1 MYPSSAAFKA
11 AVQTDH
17 IAVSKAEVWA
27 SDQKLQEINISDGN
41 VKIDSGSAVRRTC
54 DVTLTTGRES
64 DNLVPDND
72 FDLLTPFGN
81 ELRLYRG
88 VQYTDGTKE
97 YVPLGVFVITDVAI
111 SDTNEG
117 VEIKLSGEDRSIRV
131 SRAKWTQP
139 YQMTSGTLEA
149 SLSALLKS
157 RFPDAEIS
165 FPTTNVTV
173 NQVLLGAEN
182 DNDPWK
188 DAVEIAELVG
198 FDLFF
203 DQNGVVQMKQFPTLD
218 GSVVVAL
225 FTEGQGTTITQLN
238 RTISTKQTYNGVIYT
253 IEGSD
258 VATPIRVEAWD
269 EDSSSPT
276 YRFGVFGEVPAF
288 VTTSLLATESE
299 AVRAAASLL
308 NTYIGS
314 QEVVNWDSLVDP
326 SLDVQDVVYVKSNG
340 AKVDRLVIIDSL
352 TIPLKPESSMQ
363 ADARTVRV
371 VTVGEEV
378 IVGTS

>member
-11 AVQTDH
+11 AVRTDH
-17 IAVSKAEVWA
+17 VAVSKAEVWA
-27 SDQKLQEINISDGN
+27 SDQKLAELNISDGN
-41 VKIDSGSAVRRTC
+41 VQIDSSSAVRRMC
-54 DVTLTTGRES
+54 DVSLVTSRETN
-64 DNLVPDND
+64 NLVPDND

-88 VQYTDGTKE
+88 VQYADGTQE
-97 YVPLGVFVITDVAI
+97 YVPLGVFVITEVDI
-111 SDTNEG
+111 SDANDG
-117 VEIKLSGEDRSIRV
+117 VSIKLSGEDKSIRV
-131 SRAKWTQP
+131 SRAKWTAP
-139 YQMTSGTLEA
+139 YQMVSGTLED
-149 SLSALLKS
+149 SLSALLKN
-157 RFPDAEIS
+157 RYPDVEVS

-182 DNDPWK
+182 ENDPWK

-203 DQNGVVQMKQFPTLD
+203 DQNGVVQMRQFPTLD

-225 FTEGQGTTITQLN
+225 YTEGDGTTITQLN
-238 RTISTKQTYNGVIYT
+238 RTISTKQTFNGVIYT
-253 IEGSD
+253 IEGAD
-258 VATPIRVEAWD
+258 VVLPIRVEAWD
-269 EDSSSPT
+269 EDPSSPT
-276 YRFGVFGEVPAF
+276 YRYGVFGQVPTF
-288 VTTSLLATESE
+288 IQTNLLATEAE

-314 QEVVNWDSLVDP
+314 QEVINWDSLVDP

-340 AKVDRLVIIDSL
+340 AKVDRLVIIDTL
-352 TIPLKPESSMQ
+352 DIPLKPNASMK

-371 VTVGEEV
+371 VTAGEEV
-378 IVGTS
+378 IVGTP

>member
-11 AVQTDH
+11 AVRTDH
-17 IAVSKAEVWA
+17 IVVSKAEVWA
-27 SDQKLQEINISDGN
+27 SDQKLSEINISDGN
-41 VKIDSGSAVRRTC
+41 VQIDSSSAVRRTC
-54 DVTLTTGRES
+54 DISLVTSRES
-64 DNLVPDND
+64 NNLVPDND

-88 VQYTDGTKE
+88 VQYADGTEE
-97 YVPLGVFVITDVAI
+97 YVPLGVFVITEVSI

-117 VEIKLSGEDRSIRV
+117 VDIKLSGEDKSIRV
-131 SRAKWTQP
+131 SRAKWTAP
-139 YQMTSGTLEA
+139 YQMVSGTLEA
-149 SLSALLKS
+149 SISALLKT
-157 RFPDAEIS
+157 RYPDVELS

-173 NQVLLGAEN
+173 NQILLGAEN
-182 DNDPWK
+182 ENDPWK

-203 DQNGVVQMKQFPTLD
+203 DQNGIVQMKQFPTLD

-225 FTEGQGTTITQLN
+225 YTEGEGTTITQLN
-238 RTISTKQTYNGVIYT
+238 RTISTKQTFNGVIYT
-253 IEGSD
+253 IEGAD
-258 VATPIRVEAWD
+258 VATPVRVEAWD

-276 YRFGVFGEVPAF
+276 YRFGVFGQVPTF
-288 VTTSLLATESE
+288 IQTSLLATEAE

-340 AKVDRLVIIDSL
+340 AKVDRLVIIDAL
-352 TIPLKPESSMQ
+352 DIPLTPEGSMK

-378 IVGTS
+378 IVGTA

>member
-11 AVQTDH
+11 AVRTDH
-17 IAVSKAEVWA
+17 IVVSKAEVWA
-27 SDQKLQEINISDGN
+27 SDQKLQEINISDGS

-54 DVTLTTGRES
+54 DITLVTSRES
-64 DNLVPDND
+64 NNLVPNND
-72 FDLLTPFGN
+72 FDVLTPFGN

-88 VQYTDGTKE
+88 VQYADGTEE
-97 YVPLGVFVITDVAI
+97 YVPLGVFVITEVSI
-111 SDTNEG
+111 SDSNDG
-117 VEIKLSGEDRSIRV
+117 VNIKLTGEDKSTRV

-139 YQMTSGTLEA
+139 YQMVTGTLEA
-149 SLSALLKS
+149 SLTALLKD
-157 RFPDAEIS
+157 RFPDVELS

-173 NQVLLGAEN
+173 NQVLLGSEN

-225 FTEGQGTTITQLN
+225 FTEGAGTTITQLN
-238 RTISTKQTYNGVIYT
+238 RTISTKSTFNGVIYT

-258 VATPIRVEAWD
+258 VVLPIRVEAWD

-276 YRFGVFGEVPAF
+276 YRFGVFGQVPTF
-288 VTTSLLATESE
+288 IETNLLATEAE

-340 AKVDRLVIIDSL
+340 AKIDRLVIIDTL
-352 TIPLKPESSMQ
+352 DIPLTPEGSMK

-371 VTVGEEV
+371 VASGEEV
-378 IVGTS
+378 IVGTT